1 MSSIKSTECKIY
13 SSCVK
18 CSYRWCTLYS
28 VQCTLAMFIYPYTVL
43 RCVKIC
49 FVVAEFFFHN
59 SALTTKSKNQ
69 PKTSDCCKKRD
80 WEKSI
85 KQNTISWHKEKWTA
99 CILNVINWMRVAR
112 TMETHITY
120 TKHIYIIVSSH
131 NSPCS
136 HLTRNKH
143 WLRHRERA
151 HEITPQP
158 KLKPYTTKQI
168 L

>member
-1 MSSIKSTECKIY
+1 MSSIKSTECKILFY
-13 SSCVK
+13 MRKMLISMV
-18 CSYRWCTLYS
+18 YS
-28 VQCTLAMFIYPYTVL
+28 VHWRCSFIRIQFSDAYRFVL
-43 RCVKIC
+43 LLLN
-49 FVVAEFFFHN
+49 FFYHN
-59 SALTTKSKNQ
+59 SALTTKSENQ

-99 CILNVINWMRVAR
+99 CILNVINWMRVAQ

-143 WLRHRERA
+143 WLRHREK
-151 HEITPQP
+151 EPM
-158 KLKPYTTKQI
+158 K
-168 L
+168 